1 MTTVDT
7 MRDLIDRHIKA
18 EMGADVDAAVAVYA
32 PGVVH
37 DVIGFPPGPAEGVDG
52 ARRFYDYLTSNFANE
67 QMDLV
72 WENFGDEFCVIEHEC
87 TGTVPG
93 EFLGVPGGG
102 RRISFRMLHVW
113 EFADDR
119 ITREQVWLDGG
130 SIVAQLTAADA

>member
-1 MTTVDT
+1 MTTIDT
-7 MRDLIDRHIKA
+7 MKDLIERHIKA

-37 DVIGFPPGPAEGVDG
+37 DVVGFPTGPAHGVDG
-52 ARRFYDYLTSNFANE
+52 ARAFYDYLTSNFANE
-67 QMDLV
+67 QMNV
-72 WENFGDEFCVIEHEC
+72 RWESFGDEFCVVEHEC

-102 RRISFRMLHVW
+102 KRITFRMLHVW

-130 SIVAQLTAADA
+130 SIVAQLTDAGH